1 MENFLKGLFVDFYSL
16 APFIKAC
23 AFIGVLYPL
32 IIYSARLTKSF
43 FAKKVGDHMAVL
55 AATVVHYG
63 GLVFLLVMVL
73 HALGFNVTAL
83 VGAAGIFGIAIGFAA
98 QTSVSNIISGIFLL
112 LERPFSINDQIE
124 CNGIIGTVEAI
135 DPLSVKLRTQSN
147 QLVRI
152 PNETLIKNSF
162 INHTFYET
170 RRIQI
175 SFKIRS
181 YMDIEQVLKD
191 LIALA
196 TENKDVFKKPAP
208 QAFVVQVTTLSTNVV
223 VRCWVT
229 AKDASRVERELIRVF
244 AEKYANSPERIS
256 IG

>member
-1 MENFLKGLFVDFYSL
+1 MENFLKTLLYDFYSL
-16 APFIKAC
+16 APFIKAI
-23 AFIGVLYPL
+23 AFIAILYPL
-32 IIYSARLTKSF
+32 IVYSARAAKSF
-43 FAKKVGDHMAVL
+43 FAKKIGDHIAVL

-63 GLVFLLVMVL
+63 GLLFLVVMVL

-112 LERPFSINDQIE
+112 LERPFSIHDQIE
-124 CNGIIGTVEAI
+124 CNGIIGTVETI

-181 YMDIEQVLKD
+181 YVEIEQILKD
-191 LIALA
+191 LVVMAA
-196 TENKDVFKKPAP
+196 ENKEILKNPAP
-208 QAFVVQVTTLSTNVV
+208 QAFVAQVTTLSTNVM
-223 VRCWVT
+223 VRCWVK
-229 AKDASRVERELIRVF
+229 AKDASRIERDLIRAF